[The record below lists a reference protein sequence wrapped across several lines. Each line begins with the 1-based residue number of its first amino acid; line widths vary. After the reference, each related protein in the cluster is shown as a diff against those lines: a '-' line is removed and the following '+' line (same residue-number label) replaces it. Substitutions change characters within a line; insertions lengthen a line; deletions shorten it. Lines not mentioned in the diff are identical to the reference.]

1 LLTRDII
8 AAQDSSGSRILCDEA
23 MDQARDRQ
31 QNEPMTQTA
40 DQPVVQVNAPAD
52 GGIAGTVPAMDR
64 TAVAARAAELR
75 ANQAV
80 WRDLGPDGR
89 SPFFAAYRDWLLD
102 NGEEITDLL
111 QLETGKVRHEALIEI
126 GMAADLINY
135 FSKIAASALA
145 TEKRKPHNLTSASSS
160 LSVAY
165 SPHQLVGVIT
175 PWNFP
180 VAGPFMDL
188 TPALAAGAAVL
199 VKPSEVTPLSIVR
212 ALEGW
217 REVGAP
223 DVFAAVTGTGETGAA
238 LVDVVDFVQFTGSTA
253 TGRKIAARAAD
264 RLIGYSLELG
274 GKDPMI
280 VLADADLDRAVNGAA
295 WGGLFNSGQ
304 VCVSVERIYV
314 EAPVYDEFVAKL
326 ATKVGELRQGPGP
339 LGSSDVGSMATPA
352 QVEIVE
358 RHVREAEKA
367 GARILTGG
375 HRGAEGYSF
384 EPTVLVDVDH
394 SMSCMRE
401 ETFGPT
407 IPVMKV
413 ADAEEAIGLAND
425 TDYGLSASVWTRDEQ
440 RGLEIAARLDVGAV
454 NVNNVLAN
462 LSATALPHGGWKDS
476 GIGSRF
482 GAEAAIRKYCRTKAI
497 TSAKMTPKN
506 ELNWYPY
513 TKRRSRAL
521 HRMVR
526 LISARGK
533 RRFGRVR

>member
-1 LLTRDII
+1 
-8 AAQDSSGSRILCDEA
+8 
-23 MDQARDRQ
+23 
-31 QNEPMTQTA
+31 MTQIA

-52 GGIAGTVPAMDR
+52 GGIAGTVPAMNAA
-64 TAVAARAAELR
+64 AVAARAADLR
-75 ANQAV
+75 AAQPT
-80 WRDLGPDGR
+80 WLKLGPEGR
-89 SPFFAAYRDWLLD
+89 APFFAAYRDWLLD
-102 NGEEITDLL
+102 HAEEITDLL

-135 FSKIAASALA
+135 FAKIAGSALA
-145 TEKRKPHNLTSASSS
+145 TEKRKPHNLTSASSN
-160 LSVAY
+160 LTVTY

-180 VAGPFMDL
+180 IAGPFMDV

-199 VKPSEVTPLSIVR
+199 VKPSEVTPLSLVR

-217 REVGAP
+217 REIGAP

-238 LVDVVDFVQFTGSTA
+238 LIDVVDFVQFTGSTA
-253 TGRKIAARAAD
+253 TGRKIATRAAD

-280 VLADADLDRAVNGAA
+280 VLADADLERAVNGAA

-304 VCVSVERIYV
+304 VCISVERVYV
-314 EAPVYDEFVAKL
+314 EAPVYDEFVERLAAKV
-326 ATKVGELRQGPGP
+326 AELRLGPGP
-339 LGSSDVGSMATPA
+339 LGSSDVGSMATSA
-352 QVEIVE
+352 QVDIVQ
-358 RHVREAEKA
+358 RHVDDAVA
-367 GARILTGG
+367 SGAKLLTGG
-375 HRGAEGYSF
+375 QRGSEGYSF
-384 EPTVLVDVDH
+384 EPTVLADVDH

-413 ADAEEAIGLAND
+413 VDADEAVRLAND
-425 TDYGLSASVWTRDEQ
+425 STYGLSASVWSQDED
-440 RGLEIAARLDVGAV
+440 RALEIAGRLDVGAV
-454 NVNNVLAN
+454 NVNNVMAN
-462 LSATALPHGGWKDS
+462 LSATALPHGGWKES

-482 GAEAAIRKYCRTKAI
+482 GGEAAIRKYCRAKAI
-497 TSAKMTPKN
+497 TTPKMTPPN

-513 TKRRSRAL
+513 TKRRSKLL

-533 RRFGRVR
+533 RRFSRIR

>member
-1 LLTRDII
+1 
-8 AAQDSSGSRILCDEA
+8 
-23 MDQARDRQ
+23 
-31 QNEPMTQTA
+31 MTQI
-40 DQPVVQVNAPAD
+40 VVNAPAD
-52 GGIAGTVPAMDR
+52 GGLAGTVPAHDAA
-64 TAVAARAAELR
+64 AVAARAATLR
-75 ANQAV
+75 ANQAA
-80 WRDLGPDGR
+80 WQDLGPEGR
-89 SPFFAAYRDWLLD
+89 APYLTAYRDWLLD
-102 NGEEITDLL
+102 HGEEITDLL

-135 FSKIAASALA
+135 FAKIAGSALA
-145 TEKRKPHNLTSASSS
+145 TEKRKPHNLTSASSN
-160 LSVAY
+160 LLVTY
-165 SPHQLVGVIT
+165 TPHQLVGIIT

-180 VAGPFMDL
+180 IANPFMDG

-199 VKPSEVTPLSIVR
+199 IKPSEVTPLSFVR
-212 ALEGW
+212 ALDGW
-217 REVGAP
+217 KEIGAP

-238 LVDVVDFVQFTGSTA
+238 LVDVVDYVQFTGSTA
-253 TGRKIAARAAD
+253 TGRKIAAQAAQ
-264 RLIGYSLELG
+264 RLIGCSLELG

-280 VLADADLDRAVNGAA
+280 VLADADIERAVNGAA

-304 VCVSVERIYV
+304 VCVSVERVYV
-314 EAPVYDEFVAKL
+314 EAPIYDEFVARL

-339 LGSSDVGSMATPA
+339 LGSTDVGSMATPA
-352 QVEIVE
+352 QVDIVQ
-358 RHVREAEKA
+358 RHVDDAVA
-367 GARILTGG
+367 HGARVLTGG

-394 SMSCMRE
+394 SMACMRE

-413 ADAEEAIGLAND
+413 ADAEEAIRLAND
-425 TDYGLSASVWTRDEQ
+425 TEYGLSASVWTTDEE

-462 LSATALPHGGWKDS
+462 LSATALPHGGWKES
-476 GIGSRF
+476 GIGARF
-482 GAEAAIRKYCRTKAI
+482 GGEAAIRKYCRTKAI
-497 TSAKMTPKN
+497 TSPKMAPAN

-513 TKRRSRAL
+513 TKRRSKAL

-533 RRFGRVR
+533 RRFGAIR

>member
-1 LLTRDII
+1 
-8 AAQDSSGSRILCDEA
+8 
-23 MDQARDRQ
+23 
-31 QNEPMTQTA
+31 MTQIA

-52 GGIAGTVPAMDR
+52 GGIAGTVPAMDAA
-64 TAVAARAAELR
+64 AVAARAAELR
-75 ANQAV
+75 AAQAE
-80 WRDLGPDGR
+80 WLALGPDGR
-89 SPFFAAYRDWLLD
+89 APLFAAYRDWLLD
-102 NGEEITDLL
+102 NSEEITDLL

-126 GMAADLINY
+126 GMATDLINY
-135 FSKIAASALA
+135 FAKIAGSALA
-145 TEKRKPHNLTSASSS
+145 TEKRKPHNLTSASSN
-160 LSVAY
+160 LLVAY
-165 SPHQLVGVIT
+165 TPHQLVGVIT

-180 VAGPFMDL
+180 IAGPFMDV
-188 TPALAAGAAVL
+188 TPALCAGAAVL
-199 VKPSEVTPLSIVR
+199 VKPSEVTPLSFVR
-212 ALEGW
+212 ALDGW
-217 REVGAP
+217 KEIGAP

-253 TGRKIAARAAD
+253 TGRKIAVQAAN
-264 RLIGYSLELG
+264 RLIGCSLELG

-280 VLADADLDRAVNGAA
+280 VLADADIDRAVNGAA

-304 VCVSVERIYV
+304 VCVSVERVYV

-326 ATKVGELRQGPGP
+326 ATKVADLRQGPGP
-339 LGSSDVGSMATPA
+339 LGSTDVGSMATPA
-352 QVEIVE
+352 QVDIVE
-358 RHVREAEKA
+358 GHVRDAEKA

-375 HRGAEGYSF
+375 HRGTEGYSF
-384 EPTVLVDVDH
+384 EPTVIVDVDH

-413 ADAEEAIGLAND
+413 ADADEAVRLAND
-425 TDYGLSASVWTRDEQ
+425 TEYGLSASVWTSDED
-440 RGLEIAARLDVGAV
+440 RGLEIAARLDAGAV

-462 LSATALPHGGWKDS
+462 LSATALPHGGWKES

-482 GAEAAIRKYCRTKAI
+482 GGEAAIRKYCRAKAI
-497 TSAKMTPKN
+497 TTAKLTPTN

-513 TKRRSRAL
+513 TKRRSKAL

-533 RRFGRVR
+533 RKFGRIR

>member
-1 LLTRDII
+1 
-8 AAQDSSGSRILCDEA
+8 
-23 MDQARDRQ
+23 
-31 QNEPMTQTA
+31 MTQTA
-40 DQPVVQVNAPAD
+40 QTPVVQVTAPAD
-52 GGIAGTVPAMDR
+52 GGIAGTVPALDA

-75 ANQAV
+75 SHQAA
-80 WRDLGPDGR
+80 WQDLGPEGR
-89 SPFFAAYRDWLLD
+89 APFFAAYRDWLLD

-126 GMAADLINY
+126 GMACDLINY
-135 FSKIAASALA
+135 FAKVAGSALA
-145 TEKRKPHNLTSASSS
+145 TETRKPHNLTSASSK
-160 LSVAY
+160 LSVQY
-165 SPHQLVGVIT
+165 TPHQLVGVIT

-180 VAGPFMDL
+180 IAGPFMDV

-212 ALEGW
+212 ALDGW
-217 REVGAP
+217 QEIGAP

-253 TGRKIAARAAD
+253 TGRKIATAAAN

-280 VLADADLDRAVNGAA
+280 VLADADLERAVNGAA

-304 VCVSVERIYV
+304 VCVSVERVYV

-326 ATKVGELRQGPGP
+326 ATKVSELRQGPGP
-339 LGSSDVGSMATPA
+339 LGSTDVGSMATPA
-352 QVEIVE
+352 QVDIVE
-358 RHVREAEKA
+358 RHVREAQQA
-367 GARILTGG
+367 GARVLTGG
-375 HRGAEGYSF
+375 KRGAEGYSF

-413 ADAEEAIGLAND
+413 ADAEEAIRLAND
-425 TDYGLSASVWTRDEQ
+425 SEYGLSASVWTADEE
-440 RGLEIAARLDVGAV
+440 RGLEIASRLDAGAV

-482 GAEAAIRKYCRTKAI
+482 GGEAAIRKYCRAKAI
-497 TSAKMTPKN
+497 TTPKMAPKN

-513 TKRRSRAL
+513 TKRRSKAL

-533 RRFGRVR
+533 RKFGRVR